1 MGFTTCPKCGETIS
15 QKATVCPHCN
25 SDVSKNNLIMCEDCK
40 KEYDSSMTACPNCG
54 CPNSTIIQKK
64 KKHKSVIIFII
75 VFALIV
81 FSILGIRIS
90 QKAKELEYYS
100 NMEEVSYAMLNGAAD
115 AEIAGNLIISV
126 WYNAIYKEQDSETD
140 QYTMKDGKF
149 VDDFNDALSRL
160 FADENFINSISK
172 IETNQSEVTDL
183 MKQLISPPKKYR
195 EAYSVLQ
202 EYYYN
207 YLKMT
212 NAVISP
218 TGSYNTFSKDLTAY
232 DNDTVDSFEKMKL
245 YLD

>member
-1 MGFTTCPKCGETIS
+1 MREDCRKE
-15 QKATVCPHCN
+15 N
-25 SDVSKNNLIMCEDCK
+25 DVS
-40 KEYDSSMTACPNCG
+40 MTICPNCG
-54 CPNSTIIQKK
+54 YPNSTLKQKK
-64 KKHKSVIIFII
+64 RKNKSGLTLMLL
-75 VFALIV
+75 FALIV
-81 FSILGIRIS
+81 VIILGIRVY

-100 NMEEVSYAMLNGAAD
+100 NMEAAAYAMLNGAAD

-232 DNDTVDSFEKMKL
+232 DNDTVDSFEKIKL

>member
-1 MGFTTCPKCGETIS
+1 MTI
-15 QKATVCPHCN
+15 
-25 SDVSKNNLIMCEDCK
+25 
-40 KEYDSSMTACPNCG
+40 CPNCG
-54 CPNSTIIQKK
+54 YPNSTLKQKK
-64 KKHKSVIIFII
+64 RKNKSALTLMLL
-75 VFALIV
+75 FALIV
-81 FSILGIRIS
+81 VIILGIRVY

-100 NMEEVSYAMLNGAAD
+100 DMEAASYAMLNGAAD

-172 IETNQSEVTDL
+172 IEANQSEVTDL
-183 MKQLISPPKKYR
+183 MKQLINPPKKYR

>member
-1 MGFTTCPKCGETIS
+1 MTI
-15 QKATVCPHCN
+15 
-25 SDVSKNNLIMCEDCK
+25 
-40 KEYDSSMTACPNCG
+40 CPNCG
-54 CPNSTIIQKK
+54 YPNSTLKQKK
-64 KKHKSVIIFII
+64 RKNKSALTLMLL
-75 VFALIV
+75 FALIV
-81 FSILGIRIS
+81 VIILGIRVY

-100 NMEEVSYAMLNGAAD
+100 NMEAASYAMLNGAAD

-183 MKQLISPPKKYR
+183 MKQLINPPKKYR